1 MHLVDERSA
10 LNRTD
15 GYRYADMPEDREAWH
30 LTLAALDADARAAYG
45 RSFADCLIA
54 GQEALIQA
62 VTDAIPGRWH
72 DLPAKRVWSPV
83 DAICRPQAF
92 YSHPWAW
99 NEIGFGGPAYP
110 RGYQNLGLDAR
121 EHWETPEQHPANP
134 AAAVERTHEAR
145 RRKSEVVL
153 RRAPNPPVARIRMNR
168 RTRLRWHPPGGTRRR
183 RARAETVTS
192 PAPDRVRYGEPT

>member
-1 MHLVDERSA
+1 MHLVDERLA

-72 DLPAKRVWSPV
+72 DLPAKRVWSLWTRY
-83 DAICRPQAF
+83 AATAF

-153 RRAPNPPVARIRMNR
+153 RRAPNPPV
-168 RTRLRWHPPGGTRRR
+168 TESG
-183 RARAETVTS
+183 
-192 PAPDRVRYGEPT
+192 